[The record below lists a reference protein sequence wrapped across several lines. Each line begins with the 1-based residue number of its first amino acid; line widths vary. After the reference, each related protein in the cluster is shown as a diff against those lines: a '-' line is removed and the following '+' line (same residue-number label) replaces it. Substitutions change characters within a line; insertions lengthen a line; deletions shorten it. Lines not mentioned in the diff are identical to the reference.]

1 MAVTVGNL
9 IMGPGTMYTGDF
21 GATEPADALIN
32 ASPAASAWTDV
43 GGTMDG
49 VELAITQEY
58 TELNVDQIVDIPG
71 RRLTKRDF
79 TVKTNLAEPTLEH
92 LDYLMNSATG
102 GVTTGSG
109 FKSLEPD
116 VSNSATQPN
125 YKAFIF
131 DGFAPSSL
139 RRRVIGR
146 KMLNVEDI
154 SFAYKK
160 DEQTV
165 FTVSL
170 SGHYVSSVIKPFKV
184 VDGTE

>member
-1 MAVTVGNL
+1 MAVTVNNL
-9 IMGPGTMYTGDF
+9 IMGPGTMYKGDF

-32 ASPAASAWTDV
+32 SSPAASAWTDV

-49 VELAITQEY
+49 VELAIMQTY
-58 TELNVDQIVDIPG
+58 TELQVDQIVDIPG
-71 RRLTKRDF
+71 RRLTKREF

-102 GVTTGSG
+102 GVQTGSG
-109 FKSLEPD
+109 HKYLEPD
-116 VSNSATQPN
+116 VSNSATQPD

-154 SFAYKK
+154 AFAYKK

-165 FTVSL
+165 YTVSL
-170 SGHYVSSVIKPFKV
+170 SGHFVSDSIKPFKV
-184 VDGTE
+184 IDATS

>member
-102 GVTTGSG
+102 GVITGSG
-109 FKSLEPD
+109 YKTLEPD

-131 DGFAPSSL
+131 DGYAPSSL

-154 SFAYKK
+154 AFAYKK